1 MAAPEGRT
9 GTYAT
14 GQGPPGKLFLGLG
27 ALLLVVNHLS
37 VVLGNGLMPEALVM
51 GCWCGAMGS
60 WVVLSTKSFDA
71 ASGWARHSMRRELG
85 LALLS
90 FASAIGLA
98 EAIAVL
104 AYGQH
109 LFG

>member
-1 MAAPEGRT
+1 MAEPKGKT
-9 GTYAT
+9 GSYAI
-14 GQGPPGKLFLGLG
+14 GQGPPGKCSWDLGRCSWSEPPVRSTGQRSHAGSTRNGLLVRGHGQLGL
-27 ALLLVVNHLS
+27 LS
-37 VVLGNGLMPEALVM
+37 A
-51 GCWCGAMGS
+51 
-60 WVVLSTKSFDA
+60 KSFDA

-90 FASAIGLA
+90 FACAIGLA